1 MTEFD
6 TEIIDSI
13 SKPLQIASDVLGLQK
28 SAGAVLSTLYASD
41 FNSGERLSSK
51 DISDATGLSRS
62 MISMVLSQFESL
74 GIIET
79 YLDSS
84 KKKGGRRTMLFSL
97 RVGIHGLLS
106 LGIQRYLGQVQRVL
120 GDLEDLKSSLESN
133 DVNLRMVLDRVMS
146 ELVLF
151 LTDPCGI

>member
-1 MTEFD
+1 MAEFD
-6 TEIIDSI
+6 AEIFDSI

-28 SAGAVLSTLYASD
+28 SAGAVLATLYASD
-41 FNSGERLSSK
+41 FSTGDRLSSK

-79 YLDSS
+79 FLDSS

-97 RVGIHGLLS
+97 RVGIHGLLR
-106 LGIQRYLGQVQRVL
+106 LGVQRYLGQVQRVL
-120 GDLEDLKSSLESN
+120 GDLEDLKSSLDAD
-133 DVNLRMVLDRVMS
+133 DVNVRMVLERVMS

-151 LTDPCGI
+151 LTDPCSV

>member
-1 MTEFD
+1 MNKSD
-6 TEIIDSI
+6 TEVLDSI

-28 SAGAVLSTLYASD
+28 SAGAVLATLYASD
-41 FNSGERLSSK
+41 FDSGERLSSK
-51 DISDATGLSRS
+51 EISEATGLSRS

-79 YLDSS
+79 HLDNS
-84 KKKGGRRTMLFSL
+84 KKRGGRRTMLFSL
-97 RVGIHGLLS
+97 RVGIHGILR

-120 GDLEDLKSSLESN
+120 GDLEDLKSSLETD

-151 LTDPCGI
+151 LTDPC